1 MSTLV
6 RRLIILCIG
15 VLAGVAAWPLA
26 ELIVFHQAAFPTYLI
41 FVAVLGAAVGVLM
54 GAFFGAAE
62 GITARVKSRILP
74 GILVGAAVG
83 IVGGAAGFLVGQAA
97 LLVIGELALR
107 SFRSFQRI
115 GLPISR
121 AIGWGFLGIFVGMV
135 EGFRARSGKKIA
147 VGVPGGLLG
156 GLVGGFLLEYLRVL
170 VPAFRLNRLV
180 GLIVLGASI
189 AVFYGLIEQGLAHGV
204 LRVLNGALKGKEYLL
219 TQSRV
224 TIGRSRRNEV
234 ALTPYED
241 LADRQAQI
249 RVRRGEA
256 VLSNLQPKRPLLV
269 NDRPIGGRAGAGT
282 VAGGKAAPVKPG
294 DGKAAERAAGEHRLK
309 YDDVIQVGSV
319 KLFYRVP

>member
-6 RRLIILCIG
+6 RRLIILCLG
-15 VLAGVAAWPLA
+15 VLAGIAAWPPA
-26 ELIVFHQAAFPTYLI
+26 ELIVFNQAAFPTYML
-41 FVAVLGAAVGVLM
+41 FVAVLGAVVGLFM

-83 IVGGAAGFLVGQAA
+83 VVGGAIGFLVGQAA

-107 SFRSFQRI
+107 SYRSFQRV

-121 AIGWGFLGIFVGMV
+121 AIGWGVLGIFIGVV

-147 VGVPGGLLG
+147 VGLLGGLLG
-156 GLVGGFLLEYLRVL
+156 GLAGGFVLEYLRLL
-170 VPAFRLNRLV
+170 VPGFRFTRLV
-180 GLIVLGASI
+180 GLVILGAAV
-189 AVFYGLIEQGLAHGV
+189 AVFYGLIERGLAHGV

-224 TIGRSRRNEV
+224 RIGRSRRNEV

-241 LADRQAQI
+241 LADRQAEI
-249 RVRRGEA
+249 RARRGEA
-256 VLSNLQPKRPLLV
+256 VLINLEPKRPLLV
-269 NDRPIGGRAGAGT
+269 N
-282 VAGGKAAPVKPG
+282 
-294 DGKAAERAAGEHRLK
+294 ERSVREHRLK
-309 YDDVIQVGSV
+309 YDDVIRIGSV